1 MKRPI
6 MIALLVAALIL
17 VLAGIGV
24 VIFFTVNGGFPT
36 NNPFDHRNI
45 SSQLEENK
53 SLKVDAG
60 KPLTLK
66 IADESGGAT
75 VTGADVDSVQ
85 VRVIK
90 TAYDS
95 TQARADAEVK
105 TIKYTIEQTGNSITL
120 KYELPQSMNFSNKV
134 NSVDFVVTVPNEV
147 TVEIKSSSGEV
158 SVASTKGNVD
168 IKNSFGG
175 VTVENIEG
183 GLSVQTSSGDVNA
196 SSIEAGSEDIE
207 LQSEFGAVT
216 LQDANANNVKLD
228 SSSGKIAIK
237 EVQATGDITT
247 KTDFGDTKFE
257 NGSANSLNVKSS
269 SGKVSL
275 VKFTIAKE
283 LKVDADFGELE
294 LNQAFAGSYD
304 LHTSSGAITVDG
316 ARNKLKA
323 HTDFGGIT
331 VENAQSVTLDLK
343 TSSGAVTFNGSLGL
357 GPHRVQS
364 DFGEIDLTLPADS
377 KLNVNLSTSF
387 GKIKSDLPITVTLN
401 GTSDSQGDQIV
412 GSVNGGGDQFTAKTN
427 SGSVNINT
435 SK

>member
-6 MIALLVAALIL
+6 IIALLVAALML
-17 VLAGIGV
+17 VLAGIAA
-24 VIFFTVNGGFPT
+24 VIFFTANGGFPI
-36 NNPFDHRNI
+36 NSPFDRRNI

-53 SLKVDAG
+53 SLKMDKG

-66 IADESGGAT
+66 VADDSGGVT
-75 VTGADVDSVQ
+75 VTGADVDKVQ
-85 VRVIK
+85 VKVIK
-90 TAYDS
+90 TAHDS

-105 TIKYTIEQTGNSITL
+105 TIKYTIEQIGNNITL
-120 KYELPQSMNFSNKV
+120 KYELPKSMNFSNKV
-134 NSVDFVVTVPNEV
+134 NSVDFVVTVPHEV
-147 TVEIKSSSGEV
+147 TVEIKSSTGEV

-168 IKNSFGG
+168 IKNSFGS

-183 GLSVQTSSGDVNA
+183 RLSVETSSGEVNA

-228 SSSGKIAIK
+228 SSSGKIALN
-237 EVQATGDITT
+237 EVQAAGDITT

-257 NGSANSLNVKSS
+257 NGSADSLNIKSS

-275 VKFTIAKE
+275 VKFMIVKE

-294 LNQAFAGSYD
+294 LNQAFAGWYD

-343 TSSGAVTFNGSLGL
+343 TSSGIVTFNGTLGT
-357 GPHRVQS
+357 GPHMVQS

-412 GSVNGGGDQFTAKTN
+412 GSVNGGGDQFTAKTS
-427 SGSVNINT
+427 SGSVNIST